1 MFDIAPIFWG
11 NEKPT
16 AKQSASPGAALTHRP
31 GFSRTEV
38 VVIIVIGGILLAV
51 LIVTLRVHR
60 DETIHSATHIVLNDL
75 RQMALACRLFEDVH
89 KKLPPAFD
97 RSGRMEFPASIHVHL
112 LPFIDQPKLYES
124 LIQLG
129 RVEEDHTLSIYCTP
143 LRGHEDPRG
152 VQTNAANLRVFSDK
166 GVNTL
171 FDANMP
177 ALDTI
182 EPGNATL
189 KRTFKDGLST
199 TIIFSTKHGY
209 CGEGGSRYA
218 AAPNSAFAAF
228 FGQNAARRKAHPSD
242 PTATFQLRPALSEC
256 RTTPLMAQSFSSD
269 FVMIALADGS
279 ARMVWEKISPQVW
292 NSAMQP
298 NDGKQLGDDWSD

>member
-16 AKQSASPGAALTHRP
+16 AKQSASPGSALTHRF
-31 GFSRTEV
+31 GICRMEV
-38 VVIIVIGGILLAV
+38 VLITVIGGILLAN
-51 LIVTLRVHR
+51 LIVKLRVHR
-60 DETIHSATHIVLNDL
+60 DDSIHFSTTVVLNDL
-75 RQMALACRLFEDVH
+75 RQMTLACRVFEDVH

-124 LIQLG
+124 FIQLG
-129 RVEEDHTLSIYCTP
+129 KVEEDHATGFYGYP

-189 KRTFKDGLST
+189 KATFKDGLST
-199 TIIFSTKHGY
+199 TIVFSNKHGY

-228 FGQNAARRKAHPSD
+228 FGQNVARNKAHPSD
-242 PTATFQLRPALSEC
+242 PNATFQLRPSLSEC
-256 RTTPLMAQSFSSD
+256 RTTPLMAQSFSVSS
-269 FVMIALADGS
+269 VMVALADGS
-279 ARMVWEKISPQVW
+279 ARVVSEKISPQIW

-298 NDGKQLGDDWSD
+298 NDGNQLGQDWAD